1 MNLLIGLMIVGL
13 AGALNA
19 AYALPLK
26 ATTRWAWENT
36 WLVYSAVAM
45 VAVGWILAFC
55 TVPDLGAVYADAGAK
70 VILLVFSF
78 GVLWGAANF
87 LFGKGLDLVGISL
100 TFPIT
105 IGLSVSIGSLATM
118 GFKDPAAFLTA
129 GGLVTVLG
137 VGVIIGGVSLCAFA
151 GLQGEQEASPSPE
164 TDRASDPGRRISR
177 RLALGLAV
185 VIASGLLDP
194 MLNFAFYFGGP
205 IEESAV
211 AHGADALA
219 GADALWVWPLLGS
232 FLANAVYC
240 SVLLTRNRTW
250 SRYWTA
256 GGVGHWFLAALMGL
270 IWMASI
276 ALYGRGAAMMG
287 KFGKSVGWAV
297 FYCTIILFSN
307 LWGVLSG
314 EWRGKRR
321 ALRWMWIALAVL
333 GAAFVLLGYAAHLL
347 DVSP

>member
-1 MNLLIGLMIVGL
+1 MNPLVGLMIVGL

-36 WLVYSAVAM
+36 WLVYSAVGM
-45 VAVGWILAFC
+45 VASGWALAFC
-55 TVPDLGAVYADAGAK
+55 TVPELGAVYADAGAK
-70 VILLVFSF
+70 VILLVFFF

-100 TFPIT
+100 TFPIA

-118 GFKDPAAFLTA
+118 ALKDLAAFLTA
-129 GGLVTVLG
+129 GGLVAVLS

-151 GLQGEQEASPSPE
+151 GVRGEQEASQSAG
-164 TDRASDPGRRISR
+164 ASRGSDSAPRISA
-177 RLALGLAV
+177 RLAVGLVV

-211 AHGADALA
+211 AHGADPLA

-232 FLANAVYC
+232 FLANAAYC
-240 SVLLTRNRTW
+240 SLLLTRNRTW

-256 GGVGHWFLAALMGL
+256 GGLGHWFLAALMGL

-287 KFGKSVGWAV
+287 AFGKSVGWAV

-307 LWGVLSG
+307 LWGILSG
-314 EWRGKRR
+314 EWRGKGR
-321 ALRWMWIALAVL
+321 ALRWMWAALAVL
-333 GAAFVLLGYAAHLL
+333 SAAFVLLGYAAHLL
-347 DVSP
+347 DSRP